1 MFDQIDIHGY
11 TINEAKIKLDNY
23 LNSLNPLIDE
33 VTVIHGY
40 SSKILQHYVRKQYNH
55 KKILRKI
62 LTVNAG
68 ATILILK
75 R

>member
-1 MFDQIDIHGY
+1 MFNQIDIHGC
-11 TINEAKIKLDNY
+11 TPNEAKVKLDNY
-23 LNSLNPLIDE
+23 LNSLNPLINE

-40 SSKILQHYVRKQYNH
+40 SSKILQNYVRKQYKH

-62 LTVNAG
+62 LTMNDG
-68 ATILILK
+68 TTILILK